1 MAEMNVVRRS
11 SNATLI
17 VMKGHPATG
26 KSTLA
31 HALARTFGWP
41 LIDKDD
47 VKDHTLHLPEGNQ
60 LAYAI
65 LWQVVERQLALGVS
79 VIVDSPLSYP
89 VGYTTACELAERYGA
104 HLLVVETA
112 LAEVLWRARLD
123 ARPAEES
130 THKIRG
136 WPAMQAQ
143 LQVYNDCWR
152 YPIQPEHHLIVNTEQ
167 PLATML
173 TLVQQRLTQE

>member
-1 MAEMNVVRRS
+1 MKHCHLLA
-11 SNATLI
+11 
-17 VMKGHPATG
+17 MKGHPATG

-31 HALARTFGWP
+31 HALARTLGWP

-65 LWQVVERQLALGVS
+65 LWQVVERQLALGLS

-104 HLLVVETA
+104 HLLVVETYLNEA
-112 LAEVLWRARLD
+112 VWRARLD
-123 ARPAEES
+123 ARPAGES

-136 WPAMQAQ
+136 WQAMQMQ
-143 LQVYNDCWR
+143 LQAYNDCWR
-152 YPIQPEHHLIVNTEQ
+152 YPIQPEHHLLVNTEQ
-167 PLATML
+167 PLAENL
-173 TLVQQRLTQE
+173 ARVQQWLREK